1 MPKNRTKNSP
11 RPVVEEPYIKD
22 FLDMVAPSVIDFK
35 VDHYLCG
42 NTCRCVWALREY
54 PTSTDEQAILR
65 HLGEMDGVT
74 IRIYTRQVTPSEER
88 RIIHNAANK
97 HRMSRSST
105 EDLQQTVTAE
115 ANLQDVVTL
124 VSSMHRNREPLLHC
138 AVFLE
143 LTAPDYDAL
152 KLLQTDVLTELVRSK
167 LNVDRLMLRQQEGF
181 ISVMPAGRNAFGAQF
196 ERVLPASSVANLYP
210 FNYSG
215 KTDPHGFYI
224 GKDKYGA
231 NILVD
236 FDKRD
241 DDKTSANILILG
253 NSGQG
258 KSYLLKLLLLNFLE
272 AGKSV
277 ISLDVEHEQ
286 KDMCETVGGCFM
298 DLMGGV
304 YRINPLEPKC
314 WDDGS
319 GPEDR
324 DAPEAF
330 RKSTRLS
337 QHISFLKDFFR
348 AYKDFSDRHIDA
360 IEIMVGKLYAKW
372 GISDSTNFAGL
383 KPQDYHANRTRNL
396 QRNEQWRRLVDYLY
410 GRNIEL
416 QTFGSIETRGI
427 RPLREGDLTFSEEI
441 ILSGHGLNFQ
451 FDFTSDEAQ
460 REVLGPA
467 ADCLE
472 PGGWLDILCNYD
484 AARQEADATL
494 SLTLHRQDGV
504 VQKLFTYP
512 LGKEERALLRKQMEA
527 DYLGR
532 TGKTLNDYYAQ
543 LDMERE
549 APPELTAGTKRLPV
563 DAVSFTD
570 EITEC
575 DGKLN
580 FYIPI
585 NFDPDAVFGTN
596 VASAFND
603 DWLNVYA
610 NFGWKTGRIDSA
622 LTVCLVCSDG
632 HEFEFFYPL
641 TSAEQVQLWNQ
652 MDAYCHQQNGQS
664 LGETRT
670 ALLRE
675 QAEEGLEIRL

>member
-1 MPKNRTKNSP
+1 M
-11 RPVVEEPYIKD
+11 
-22 FLDMVAPSVIDFK
+22 
-35 VDHYLCG
+35 
-42 NTCRCVWALREY
+42 
-54 PTSTDEQAILR
+54 
-65 HLGEMDGVT
+65 
-74 IRIYTRQVTPSEER
+74 
-88 RIIHNAANK
+88 
-97 HRMSRSST
+97 
-105 EDLQQTVTAE
+105 
-115 ANLQDVVTL
+115 
-124 VSSMHRNREPLLHC
+124 
-138 AVFLE
+138 
-143 LTAPDYDAL
+143 
-152 KLLQTDVLTELVRSK
+152 
-167 LNVDRLMLRQQEGF
+167 
-181 ISVMPAGRNAFGAQF
+181 
-196 ERVLPASSVANLYP
+196 
-210 FNYSG
+210 
-215 KTDPHGFYI
+215 
-224 GKDKYGA
+224 
-231 NILVD
+231 
-236 FDKRD
+236 
-241 DDKTSANILILG
+241 
-253 NSGQG
+253 
-258 KSYLLKLLLLNFLE
+258 
-272 AGKSV
+272 
-277 ISLDVEHEQ
+277 
-286 KDMCETVGGCFM
+286 
-298 DLMGGV
+298 
-304 YRINPLEPKC
+304 
-314 WDDGS
+314 
-319 GPEDR
+319 
-324 DAPEAF
+324 
-330 RKSTRLS
+330 
-337 QHISFLKDFFR
+337 
-348 AYKDFSDRHIDA
+348 
-360 IEIMVGKLYAKW
+360 
-372 GISDSTNFAGL
+372 
-383 KPQDYHANRTRNL
+383 
-396 QRNEQWRRLVDYLY
+396 
-410 GRNIEL
+410 

-610 NFGWKTGRIDSA
+610 NFGWKTG
-622 LTVCLVCSDG
+622 G
-632 HEFEFFYPL
+632 
-641 TSAEQVQLWNQ
+641 
-652 MDAYCHQQNGQS
+652 
-664 LGETRT
+664 
-670 ALLRE
+670 
-675 QAEEGLEIRL
+675 